1 MTKRKIENQN
11 KKLGELIK
19 NKRLELT
26 DISSSRQ
33 QFIDDRSEKYFNSE
47 EWISEKTLTNY
58 ETGKN
63 IPSLQNLKK
72 LAIALEI
79 DVVELF
85 KEMVDLL

>member
-79 DVVELF
+79 DGVELF